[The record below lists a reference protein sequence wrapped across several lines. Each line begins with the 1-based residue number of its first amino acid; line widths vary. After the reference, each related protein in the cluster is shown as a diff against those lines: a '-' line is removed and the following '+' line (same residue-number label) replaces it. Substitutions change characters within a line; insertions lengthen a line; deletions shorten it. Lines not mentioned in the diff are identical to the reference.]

1 MCQNLIKIN
10 LFIVI
15 LRFEGTFV
23 LPCPYFSI
31 NYTFQISKAGIQSIY
46 IWQRHIRSI
55 FLPFLRLKHFS
66 VCICILVACLAKISF
81 HYAHVYARR
90 VPECCL
96 LICLGLIAGE
106 LSGFLKF
113 LLYKK
118 RWALNWRTLKALLL
132 KFWATERCHFD
143 VQFRQVHIS
152 IQQKLQSQK

>member
-1 MCQNLIKIN
+1 MRI
-10 LFIVI
+10 
-15 LRFEGTFV
+15 EGTFV
-23 LPCPYFSI
+23 LPCLNWLALAFTYDKD
-31 NYTFQISKAGIQSIY
+31 ISYQFFY
-46 IWQRHIRSI
+46 RSYVYNI
-55 FLPFLRLKHFS
+55 FS